1 MNSILE
7 ILYGIVECHESPGTA
22 IWSFVDNVQRDG
34 EAATSYTIPL
44 GNAASYTSWA
54 PLMLWSAPTCPV
66 DNESREWIEQ
76 RMRWLVKEFGRER
89 CQSATVVLPIASFFP
104 DAYDGSEASVLALT
118 HRVCGYMGID
128 HETIHVSLYVDQPPV
143 ETDGLVQGTRGLY
156 QEEDGGFRIWLEV
169 QNLGDPLALV
179 ATIAHELGHVLLL
192 GQGRISPD
200 EADHEP
206 LTDLL
211 TVFLGLGVITSN
223 AVVRES
229 TLRMGHFSTWQMSR
243 GGYLTMQ
250 QYGYALALFA
260 RLREEQPQKWVRV
273 LRPDVKKAFK
283 QGRKFLELHPVS
295 FENSVT
301 GRSPQMPAG
310 SNEPELNA
318 ATPSPSIDQ
327 SSEELECSFCGAKLI
342 GSDSTELVCS
352 ECRSSIQTNEIEAV
366 IQTQQFE
373 SKDRKSYRILLGA
386 IALPLIVAALFAITS
401 KPEPPLFTADEFRTV
416 LKSVGEYEWTDGSWR
431 IHVKNVSEDQL
442 LGVTLESIE
451 NGKVHAIYRAK
462 RAHFNLDRHNDRLYL
477 SLIHI

>member
-1 MNSILE
+1 MF
-7 ILYGIVECHESPGTA
+7 
-22 IWSFVDNVQRDG
+22 WSV
-34 EAATSYTIPL
+34 
-44 GNAASYTSWA
+44 
-54 PLMLWSAPTCPV
+54 PTCPV
-66 DNESREWIEQ
+66 DTESREWIEQ
-76 RMRWLVKEFGRER
+76 RMGWLVKVFGRER

-104 DAYDGSEASVLALT
+104 DAYDGSEAAVLALT
-118 HRVCGYMGID
+118 HRVCGYMGIAQ
-128 HETIHVSLYVDQPPV
+128 ETIHVSLYVDQPPV

-156 QEEDGGFRIWLEV
+156 HEEDGGYRIWLEI
-169 QNLGDPLALV
+169 QNLCDPLALV
-179 ATIAHELGHVLLL
+179 ATIAHELCHVLLL

-229 TLRMGHFSTWQMSR
+229 TSRMGHFSSWQMSR

-260 RLREEQPQKWVRV
+260 RLREGQPKKWVRI

-283 QGRKFLELHPVS
+283 QGQRFLAVQPVG
-295 FENSVT
+295 FEDSVAERPT
-301 GRSPQMPAG
+301 QESATSRVQ
-310 SNEPELNA
+310 EQEA
-318 ATPSPSIDQ
+318 ATGPDVEDSA
-327 SSEELECSFCGAKLI
+327 EALACSFCGEPLI

-352 ECRSSIQTNEIEAV
+352 ECQSSIQTNEIDAV
-366 IQTQQFE
+366 VQTEQFE
-373 SKDRKSYRILLGA
+373 RKDRRSIRILLGA
-386 IALPLIVAALFAITS
+386 IALPLIVAAVFTIFS
-401 KPEPPLFTADEFRTV
+401 KPEPPLFTDDEFRTV

-451 NGKVHAIYRAK
+451 NGNVQAIFRAK
-462 RAHFNLDRHNDRLYL
+462 RAHFNLDRHNDRLFFVMDEIDVDLLDRSGYL
-477 SLIHI
+477 EHKEITLPAPRKRK